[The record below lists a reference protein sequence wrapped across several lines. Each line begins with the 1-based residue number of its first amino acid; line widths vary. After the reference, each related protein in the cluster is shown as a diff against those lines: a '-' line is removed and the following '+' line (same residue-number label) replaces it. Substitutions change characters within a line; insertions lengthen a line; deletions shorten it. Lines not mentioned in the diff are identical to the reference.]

1 MAVKTVKNKQI
12 LVVDDSKFLAQ
23 ITADTLSRYG
33 YQTEI
38 ALTGEEAVEKV
49 CGGILSPGLILMDI
63 EMGTGIDGAHAARL
77 LQKCR
82 EIPIVFLSAHAEM
95 EVVEKIRSVAS
106 YGYILKGSG
115 ENVLISI
122 VEMALQLYEVN
133 SLANMYQQITENS
146 LTEIY
151 IFYLENHKFLAVN
164 RGARENLGYTM
175 EELGNMTP
183 LDLEVELDLL
193 SLKARLEPLVCGSN
207 EQLLFNSLHRRKDG
221 SHYPV
226 EIRLQLHCCR
236 GKKVCAAFVVDQ
248 TDRIALEEELWLL
261 AVTDTLTNVYNRRY
275 FTQKLEEEIERV
287 RRSGSSFSLIM
298 LDIDHFKNVND
309 LFGHNAGDL
318 VLKSMA
324 EMILNRIRKIDTI
337 ARWGGEEFVLLLPET
352 DGNAAV
358 VLAETLRRQLN
369 QMEIP
374 GVGKITASFG
384 VASYSSGDT
393 VDTLVNRAD
402 KKMYEAK
409 SAGRNCVR

>member
-1 MAVKTVKNKQI
+1 LEIVKDKQI

-23 ITADTLSRYG
+23 TTADALRRYG
-33 YQTEI
+33 YQAEI

-49 CGGILSPGLILMDI
+49 CGGILSPDLVLMDI
-63 EMGTGIDGAHAARL
+63 EMGVGIDGAQAAGLL
-77 LQKCR
+77 LQHR
-82 EIPIVFLSAHAEM
+82 EIPIVFLSAYSEI
-95 EVVEKIRSVAS
+95 EVTEKIRSVAS
-106 YGYILKGSG
+106 YGYLLKGSG
-115 ENVLISI
+115 ENVLISTI
-122 VEMALQLYEVN
+122 EMALRLYEVN
-133 SLANMYQQITENS
+133 SLANMYQQIFENS
-146 LTEIY
+146 LTELY
-151 IFYLENHKFLAVN
+151 IFNLKNFKFLAVN
-164 RGARENLGYTM
+164 RGARENLGYSM
-175 EELGNMTP
+175 EELSNMTP
-183 LDLEVELDLL
+183 LDLEAELDLL

-207 EQLLFNSLHRRKDG
+207 EQLLFNSLHRRKNG
-221 SHYPV
+221 SQYSV

-236 GKKVCAAFVVDQ
+236 RKKICVAFVIDQ

-287 RRSGSSFSLIM
+287 RRSGISFSLIM

-318 VLKSMA
+318 VLKNMA
-324 EMILNRIRKIDTI
+324 KMILNRIRKIDTM

-358 VLAETLRRQLN
+358 ALAETLRRQLS

-374 GVGKITASFG
+374 GVGKITVSFG
-384 VASYSSGDT
+384 VASYSPGDT

-402 KKMYEAK
+402 KRMYEAK
-409 SAGRNCVR
+409 FAGRNCVR

>member
-1 MAVKTVKNKQI
+1 MTTCI
-12 LVVDDSKFLAQ
+12 LFLQ
-23 ITADTLSRYG
+23 WN
-33 YQTEI
+33 Q
-38 ALTGEEAVEKV
+38 
-49 CGGILSPGLILMDI
+49 
-63 EMGTGIDGAHAARL
+63 
-77 LQKCR
+77 
-82 EIPIVFLSAHAEM
+82 
-95 EVVEKIRSVAS
+95 
-106 YGYILKGSG
+106 
-115 ENVLISI
+115 
-122 VEMALQLYEVN
+122 
-133 SLANMYQQITENS
+133 
-146 LTEIY
+146 IY
-151 IFYLENHKFLAVN
+151 IFYLETLKFLAVN

-175 EELGNMTP
+175 DELSNMTP
-183 LDLEVELDLL
+183 LDLEVELDLQ
-193 SLKARLEPLVCGSN
+193 SLKARLEPLCCGAD

-221 SHYPV
+221 SLYQV
-226 EIRLQLHCCR
+226 EIRLQLHCYR
-236 GKKVCAAFVVDQ
+236 GKKVCVAFVIDQ
-248 TDRIALEEELWLL
+248 TDRMALEEELWLL

-275 FTQKLEEEIERV
+275 FTQKLEEEMERV

-324 EMILNRIRKIDTI
+324 EMIANRIRKIDTM

-358 VLAETLRRQLN
+358 ILAETLRKQLS

-374 GVGKITASFG
+374 VVGKITASFG

-402 KKMYEAK
+402 KRMYEAK

>member
-1 MAVKTVKNKQI
+1 MEIVKDKQI

-23 ITADTLSRYG
+23 TTADALRRYG
-33 YQTEI
+33 YQAEI

-49 CGGILSPGLILMDI
+49 CGGILSPDLVLMDI
-63 EMGTGIDGAHAARL
+63 EMGVGIDGAQAAGLL
-77 LQKCR
+77 LQHR
-82 EIPIVFLSAHAEM
+82 EIPIVFLSAYSEI
-95 EVVEKIRSVAS
+95 EVTEKIRSVAS
-106 YGYILKGSG
+106 YGYLLKGSG
-115 ENVLISI
+115 ENVLISTI
-122 VEMALQLYEVN
+122 EMALRLYEVN
-133 SLANMYQQITENS
+133 SLANMYQQIFENS
-146 LTEIY
+146 LTELY
-151 IFYLENHKFLAVN
+151 IFNLKNFKFLAVN
-164 RGARENLGYTM
+164 RGARENLGYSM
-175 EELGNMTP
+175 EELSNMTP
-183 LDLEVELDLL
+183 LDLEAELDLL

-207 EQLLFNSLHRRKDG
+207 EQLLFNSLHRRKNG
-221 SHYPV
+221 SQYSV

-236 GKKVCAAFVVDQ
+236 RKKICVAFVIDQ

-287 RRSGSSFSLIM
+287 RRSGISFSLIM

-318 VLKSMA
+318 VLKNMA
-324 EMILNRIRKIDTI
+324 KMILNRIRKIDTM

-358 VLAETLRRQLN
+358 ALAETLRRQLS

-374 GVGKITASFG
+374 GVGKITVSFG
-384 VASYSSGDT
+384 VASYSPGDT

-402 KKMYEAK
+402 KRMYEAK
-409 SAGRNCVR
+409 FAGRNCVR

>member
-1 MAVKTVKNKQI
+1 VKTVKDKLI

-49 CGGILSPGLILMDI
+49 CSGMLSPGLILMDI
-63 EMGTGIDGAHAARL
+63 EMGAGIDGAQAARL
-77 LQKCR
+77 LQQCK
-82 EIPIVFLSAHAEM
+82 EIPVVFLSAHTEV
-95 EVVEKIRSVAS
+95 EVVEKIRTVAS
-106 YGYILKGSG
+106 YGYVLKGTG

-133 SLANMYQQITENS
+133 SLANMYQQINENS

-151 IFYLENHKFLAVN
+151 IFYLETLKFLAVN

-175 EELGNMTP
+175 DELSNMTP
-183 LDLEVELDLL
+183 LDLEAELDLP
-193 SLKARLEPLVCGSN
+193 SLRARLEPLVCGTD
-207 EQLLFNSLHRRKDG
+207 EQLLFKSLHRRKDG
-221 SHYPV
+221 TLYPV
-226 EIRLQLHCCR
+226 EIRLQLHCYR
-236 GKKVCAAFVVDQ
+236 GKKVCVAFVIDQ
-248 TDRIALEEELWLL
+248 TDCMALEEELWLL

-275 FTQKLEEEIERV
+275 FTQKLEEEMERV

-324 EMILNRIRKIDTI
+324 EMIANRIRKIDTM

-352 DGNAAV
+352 EENAAV
-358 VLAETLRRQLN
+358 ILAETLRKQLC

-374 GVGKITASFG
+374 VVGKITASFG
-384 VASYSSGDT
+384 VASYSFGDT

-402 KKMYEAK
+402 KRMYEAK

>member
-1 MAVKTVKNKQI
+1 VKTVKNKQI

>member
-1 MAVKTVKNKQI
+1 MKTVKNKQI

>member
-1 MAVKTVKNKQI
+1 M
-12 LVVDDSKFLAQ
+12 
-23 ITADTLSRYG
+23 
-33 YQTEI
+33 
-38 ALTGEEAVEKV
+38 
-49 CGGILSPGLILMDI
+49 
-63 EMGTGIDGAHAARL
+63 
-77 LQKCR
+77 
-82 EIPIVFLSAHAEM
+82 SAHTEM

-115 ENVLISI
+115 ENVLIST

-151 IFYLENHKFLAVN
+151 IFYLENFKFLAVN

-175 EELGNMTP
+175 VELSNMTP
-183 LDLEVELDLL
+183 LDLESELDLPG
-193 SLKARLEPLVCGSN
+193 LKARLEPLCCGKD
-207 EQLLFNSLHRRKDG
+207 EQLLFNSLHRRKDD
-221 SHYPV
+221 SRYPV
-226 EIRLQLHCCR
+226 EIRLQLHCYR
-236 GKKVCAAFVVDQ
+236 GKKVCVAFVIDQ
-248 TDRIALEEELWLL
+248 TDRMALEEELWQL

-275 FTQKLEEEIERV
+275 FAQKLEEEIERV

-309 LFGHNAGDL
+309 QFGHSAGDL

-324 EMILNRIRKIDTI
+324 EMILNRIRKIDTM

-352 DGNAAV
+352 DGNAAMI
-358 VLAETLRRQLN
+358 LAETLRRQLS

-384 VASYSSGDT
+384 VASYFSGDT
-393 VDTLVNRAD
+393 VDTLLNRAD
-402 KKMYEAK
+402 KRMYEAK